1 MAVVVRFLV
10 LTREVPFIL
19 ILSAMLRNLR
29 ELMHFKGIVAYGI
42 LKNFLLV
49 VRIIES
55 LEILTQRAHFSRY
68 RTVKIIGYVCLYEFF
83 QVYY

>member
-29 ELMHFKGIVAYGI
+29 ELMHFKGVMAYGI
-42 LKNFLLV
+42 LNNFLLV

-55 LEILTQRAHFSRY
+55 LKILTQRAHFSRY
-68 RTVKIIGYVCLYEFF
+68 RTDCQNNRLCLSL
-83 QVYY
+83 